1 MSVPLRERR
10 SPPTQD
16 AVGATA
22 PVDVAEIER
31 RVRPPVRERVF
42 EIASYFSP
50 LVILAIW
57 ELLSRA
63 EVLDPRFFP
72 APTSIADTFWEQ
84 LAHENLLSH
93 AAATMQRVAVG
104 YAMGAIPAVLLGL
117 TLGLFKRP
125 RQLLGP
131 IFAALYPVPKIA
143 IFPLLLL
150 IFGIG
155 NMSKYV
161 AIAIGVFFLVF
172 YNTLGGVMQ
181 VPRIFIDVAKNAGA
195 TRYQLFRT
203 VAFPSALPN
212 IFIGF
217 RLAAATSFI
226 VVAAVEFVGARTGIG
241 YFIWA
246 SWQTFAVAK
255 MYVGIVVIATMGY
268 LTTSLIEQV
277 ERRTIPW
284 ARR

>member
-1 MSVPLRERR
+1 MSRVAEPPLAVEARGAG
-10 SPPTQD
+10 PGLD
-16 AVGATA
+16 A
-22 PVDVAEIER
+22 AEIER
-31 RVRPPVRERVF
+31 RVRPPARERVF
-42 EIASYFSP
+42 AIASYFSP
-50 LVILAIW
+50 IVILALW
-57 ELLSRA
+57 ELLSRT
-63 EVLDPRFFP
+63 ERLDSRFFP
-72 APTSIADTFWEQ
+72 APTSIADTFWEE
-84 LAHENLLSH
+84 LADGRLLSN
-93 AAATMQRVAVG
+93 AGATMQRVAVG
-104 YAMGAIPAVLLGL
+104 YAMGAIPAILLGL

-181 VPRIFIDVAKNAGA
+181 VPRIYIDVARNAGA
-195 TRYQLFRT
+195 SRFQLFRT
-203 VAFPSALPN
+203 VAFPCALPN
-212 IFIGF
+212 VFIGF

-226 VVAAVEFVGARTGIG
+226 VVAAVEFVGSRNGIG
-241 YFIWA
+241 YYIWA
-246 SWQTFAVAK
+246 SWQTFAVSK

-268 LTTSLIEQV
+268 LTTVLIEQA
-277 ERRTIPW
+277 ERRTVPW